1 MNLLL
6 TLRNVY
12 KNADV
17 STKLLTFRHFSTY
30 FSRLVWPNLMIN
42 PILNIYSL
50 SFWWCYW
57 FKVLSKNYFHFSIPP
72 STCLDHF
79 FLSSLIFL
87 PMAKN
92 LTLPFIW
99 KLIELSFQRYIETFY
114 IIIIFSRY
122 TLFLTKFYWTN
133 CVKQYRHILFEP

>member
-1 MNLLL
+1 MNLLP

-79 FLSSLIFL
+79 FLLALIFFAHGEKFDSTL
-87 PMAKN
+87 HLKANRIIFPTVYRN
-92 LTLPFIW
+92 LL
-99 KLIELSFQRYIETFY
+99 YNN
-114 IIIIFSRY
+114 FSRY